1 MKYII
6 DSYASG
12 LQSFDVMG
20 HISDGSNPVTYVS
33 ATVSLPGGILSSAD
47 HEAAVISAVLGVVNS
62 APYSLGMSA
71 SDIVFPWD
79 AVAPVGYEGTTPRVS
94 TIPVFKSATVSGG
107 VAVFH
112 LTVDG
117 LSTGASLF
125 PTGVIQDSVGLIVS
139 DATASYQMS
148 YAFSNSNKT
157 VTVTANKLTTSN
169 ILTGI
174 LGQAA
179 ANGAVVKLSV
189 FGY

>member
-20 HISDGSNPVTYVS
+20 HISDGSNPVSYVS
-33 ATVSLPGGILSSAD
+33 ATVALPGGILSSSQ
-47 HEAAVISAVLGVVNS
+47 HEAAVVSAVLSVLNS
-62 APYSLGMSA
+62 APYSLGITA

-79 AVAPVGYEGTTPRVS
+79 AVAPSGYEGTIQRVS
-94 TIPVFKSATVSGG
+94 PIPVFKSATVSGG

-125 PTGVIQDSVGLIVS
+125 PIGVIQDSIGLLVS

-148 YAFSNSNKT
+148 YVFSNSNKT

-174 LGQAA
+174 LGQTA
-179 ANGAVVKLSV
+179 ANGAVVKLTA